1 MSLELTD
8 KESLIFDFI
17 KKSIDFTGYPPSI
30 REICAS
36 CDIKS
41 TSTCHSYLNKIEK
54 KGYIK
59 RDSLKNRAIE
69 IIKEDNDSTFLKKTP
84 FVPILGDVTAGLPI
98 LAQEQI
104 EESFPIPIDI
114 AQRGNHF
121 MLKVHGES
129 MIEAGIY
136 DGDKILVRQ
145 QNVCENGD
153 IVVALIEDSATIKRF
168 YKRNGY
174 IELVPENSTMEPI
187 IVKDCTILGR
197 VIGLYREY

>member
-1 MSLELTD
+1 
-8 KESLIFDFI
+8 
-17 KKSIDFTGYPPSI
+17 
-30 REICAS
+30 
-36 CDIKS
+36 
-41 TSTCHSYLNKIEK
+41 
-54 KGYIK
+54 
-59 RDSLKNRAIE
+59 
-69 IIKEDNDSTFLKKTP
+69 
-84 FVPILGDVTAGLPI
+84 
-98 LAQEQI
+98 
-104 EESFPIPIDI
+104 
-114 AQRGNHF
+114 

-197 VIGLYREY
+197 VIGLYRNIKRSQRFML